1 MGFRLVGDISFVF
14 AYASDFYPPFYVNN
28 QHFVASFRNSPKVQ
42 LRKCNVVQ
50 WIEMEKILKK
60 QRISEKLREISSSS
74 SSSSLIQIKMKRWFW
89 PWFIK
94 VVFIFPR
101 FVCIFPYHLISHCSR
116 SFLTLVSYRC
126 VTTYAFS
133 HAIATIV
140 KSMLICF
147 IPIYSIIMWLVLS
160 FSLFHSFKNICG
172 ICVYFDDVSVKTE
185 TVSLVRW

>member
-1 MGFRLVGDISFVF
+1 MWIINILSQVF
-14 AYASDFYPPFYVNN
+14 EVWVS
-28 QHFVASFRNSPKVQ
+28 NSPKVQ

-50 WIEMEKILKK
+50 WIEMKEILKK
-60 QRISEKLREISSSS
+60 QRMSEKLREISSSS

-94 VVFIFPR
+94 SVFIFPR
-101 FVCIFPYHLISHCSR
+101 LVCIFPYHSISHCSR

-147 IPIYSIIMWLVLS
+147 IPIYSIMYNVTCALIFS
-160 FSLFHSFKNICG
+160 FPLIQKYLRYCSAVFVSILCVFWRCVSFVG
-172 ICVYFDDVSVKTE
+172 QVVK
-185 TVSLVRW
+185 WNWK